1 MRKRIIATL
10 MALCMALSLLPVQV
24 LAAEGAAQKAE
35 NAEQT
40 TGAAK
45 GSGADGAYANGADTQ
60 VALLQSTEETYQIT
74 VRTLTGEDITLD
86 VTSDDSIGA
95 VKEKLRQQENI
106 PVWQQRL
113 TLDGREL
120 EDGKT
125 LAYYNI
131 QAGNTVQMIRLT
143 GAVDE
148 ESLRNAVAEGGDVK
162 LLSTTGIFT
171 ISSTLVISSYI
182 AVTLDLNGCVLQMN
196 GSGSVFKVE
205 KEGSLTV
212 TDSSTENREHAF
224 TVGSDGLWV
233 LDDKGNETI
242 TGGVITTGENAA
254 NGGVYLEEE
263 GWFTLEGGSI
273 VGCRASGSGGGVYV
287 EKDGWF
293 TLKGGSIVGCRA
305 GEYGGGV
312 YLEENGKFTLEKGSI
327 VGCRAGEY
335 GGGVYLS
342 RQAWMAMTGGEIA
355 GCTAGQDPSTGL
367 AGQDLSAGLY
377 LRGGRL
383 SANGGTIKDEVFS
396 AGTIDSAAG
405 KAGCTEFQARVTNQV
420 IPAEVSLDGKI
431 RHGRFNETV
440 VNQNGGIIDGGTFL
454 GDVEN
459 IDAHIG
465 AGIEGIGGTF
475 YGNVTNGGTDEA
487 KGVSSIFEGTFY
499 GKVTNGHQNGP
510 EESARIRGG
519 TFRGEVTN
527 EKSGDIKSGTFYSG
541 ITNEGGTVGK
551 CMVTYKIG
559 ETVYAQQVV
568 PSGKTAT
575 DPWESRDGYT
585 FDGWYT
591 PDKKVYDFSTEVTE
605 SLTLTGQWEID
616 FAVVRDKDSLR
627 LALESKAVG
636 IRLEENI
643 DIESTLN
650 ITGEL
655 VLDLNDHVL
664 KMTRD
669 GSVFVIDGGGRLTVM
684 DSTTNKT
691 TRCFRKGTDGLW
703 TLLTDGTTSENT
715 VTGGIIYGGSA
726 GEGGG
731 VRVENGTLIMRGGS
745 IVGCRAIEPE
755 SGSGSGGGVLV
766 NEYGRFEMYDGAG
779 IYGCTAGKI
788 DGDGGHGGHGAAVEI
803 DGDGGVEENGMFFMY
818 GGTIESCV
826 SGSGGGGVC
835 NDGVFVMEGGSIQNC
850 SAVGVGGAEGRGG
863 SIRFNGSTTISGDAE
878 ISAPNNG
885 KLHIAGSKTLTISGA
900 AKIKASITHGGTLCA
915 DGGTVIGVV
924 EIRGSITGSEGT
936 AGTTFAGAVNSSYGG
951 GVIEKGQFTGE
962 VENEGTISGGT
973 FTGTVTN
980 KESGTIKDGTFKDKV
995 ENYGT
1000 IEGGTFTGAVYSR
1013 TSYGAEKAAVI
1024 RGGNFNGP
1032 VESYSS
1038 IENGVFANAVEN
1050 EGTIRGGTFTGTV
1063 MSKEDSTIKDGTFES
1078 AVESYGTIEGGTFTG
1093 AVTNGGT
1100 ITGGTFHGEVTCEGR
1115 TSNGGNGPLVGGT
1128 VSGGSFDKDKPI
1140 QVIYGTIIGE
1150 GYSDWKMTRDYE
1162 WQKQYVL
1169 TYQADGK
1176 AYAWQVLGGG
1186 FFPVMPQGPDKEGH
1200 AFLSW
1205 FYKGG
1210 KHDGEM
1216 VDEGAPIDPID
1227 ENRTAVA
1234 RYATGSGTEQDPCR
1248 IGSMEELLLFRL
1260 QVNRFGRTA
1269 LCAVLTND
1277 IVINSG
1283 TFDADGHYTSAAGET
1298 VNDLYAIGSK
1308 ERPYT
1313 GTFDGGGYTVRGLCC
1328 SNKDI
1333 IDSTVQDAVYPA
1345 GLFGWLKGATVK
1357 NLTVTG
1363 YVDGRACVGGIAG
1376 YADAGTTI
1384 LNCRNECVVR
1394 SVDLFNREYGSAQY
1408 AGGIVGYNEGS
1419 VTACYNAGTVTGID
1433 SVGGITSG
1441 PAGAVSD
1448 CYNVGTV
1455 TGSSHVGGITG
1466 SGGTVSYCYNVGTVT
1481 GDSNVGGI
1489 SGSGAQV
1496 NDCFFLGTQGR
1507 SAEEFADG
1515 TVLTELI
1522 AGRSQ
1527 HPWGDVCCPPL
1538 KASSLAAQPVLRWQ
1552 QQPLTMDTSDAAMK
1566 CGETQAAR
1574 PVGGAFGTL
1583 TYTSS
1588 DPAIASVA
1596 SGVITAHKAGT
1607 VTITAAASGTDGY
1620 YASSVSYQLTV
1631 SHSYTAQHDAGYH
1644 WQACACGDVTGR
1656 SAHSWVN
1663 GGCADCGYAC
1673 GHADTELR
1681 NAKKAS
1687 CTEDGYT
1694 GDTYCRDCGEKLQ
1707 SGTVIK
1713 AAGHTGGTATCVSGA
1728 LCTVCGQP
1736 YGQKDAGNHDL
1747 KRTAAKEPGVFVSGH
1762 IEYWQC
1768 SACGKYFADANGA
1781 KEISREDTIIPRER
1795 REKDAEPVKAPG
1807 TGDPGIALYGVTA
1820 LLSLTGCAWLRR
1832 KKK

>member
-95 VKEKLRQQENI
+95 VKEKIRQQENI

-182 AVTLDLNGCVLQMN
+182 AVTLDLNGCVLRMT

-263 GWFTLEGGSI
+263 GWFTMKGGSI

-293 TLKGGSIVGCRA
+293 TMKG
-305 GEYGGGV
+305 
-312 YLEENGKFTLEKGSI
+312 GSI

-465 AGIEGIGGTF
+465 AGFVASGGTF
-475 YGNVTNGGTDEA
+475 YGKVTNGGTDEA

-499 GKVTNGHQNGP
+499 GKVTNGRQNGP

-684 DSTTNKT
+684 DSATNKT

-745 IVGCRAIEPE
+745 IVGCQALNDQT
-755 SGSGSGGGVLV
+755 GSGSGGGVHV
-766 NEYGRFEMYDGAG
+766 SDQGSFEMYDGAG
-779 IYGCTAGKI
+779 IYGCTAGTI
-788 DGDGGHGGHGAAVEI
+788 QIGGG
-803 DGDGGVEENGMFFMY
+803 
-818 GGTIESCV
+818 
-826 SGSGGGGVC
+826 SGSGGGVVTDGGEDANGTFFMHGGTIEGCMSGGIGGGVS
-835 NDGVFVMEGGSIQNC
+835 NDGVFVMKGGSIRSC
-850 SAVGVGGAEGRGG
+850 SVVSTGSEEGRGG
-863 SIRFNGSTTISGDAE
+863 SIHFSGSTTISGKAEVSAPNNGKMDIIGRETLTISGDAE
-878 ISAPNNG
+878 I
-885 KLHIAGSKTLTISGA
+885 
-900 AKIKASITHGGTLCA
+900 KASMDLEGDLYA
-915 DGGTVIGVV
+915 DGGTISGEVATMGD
-924 EIRGSITGSEGT
+924 ITGSEGAT
-936 AGTTFAGAVNSSYGG
+936 GTTTFTKAVESSGTIENGVFEGEVTNKESGTIKGG
-951 GVIEKGQFTGE
+951 TFKKK
-962 VENEGTISGGT
+962 VENEGTIEGGTFEGTVRSRTSYGAEKTAVIRGGNFNGTVESYSSIENGVFTGAVESEGTINGGT
-973 FTGTVTN
+973 FTGEVTN
-980 KESGTIKDGTFKDKV
+980 KESGTIKDGTFKNKV
-995 ENYGT
+995 ENNGT
-1000 IEGGTFTGAVYSR
+1000 IEGG
-1013 TSYGAEKAAVI
+1013 
-1024 RGGNFNGP
+1024 
-1032 VESYSS
+1032 
-1038 IENGVFANAVEN
+1038 
-1050 EGTIRGGTFTGTV
+1050 
-1063 MSKEDSTIKDGTFES
+1063 M
-1078 AVESYGTIEGGTFTG
+1078 FTG

-1150 GYSDWKMTRDYE
+1150 GYSDWKMTRDFE

-1176 AYAWQVLGGG
+1176 AYAWQVLGDG

-1200 AFLSW
+1200 TFLSW
-1205 FYKGG
+1205 FYEGG

-1216 VDEGAPIDPID
+1216 VNEGNPIDG
-1227 ENRTAVA
+1227 NRTAVA
-1234 RYATGSGTEQDPCR
+1234 RYAVGSGTEQDPCR

-1260 QVNRFGRTA
+1260 QVNRFGRTD

-1283 TFDADGHYTSAAGET
+1283 TFDADGRYTPTAGET

-1328 SNKDI
+1328 SNKNI

-1384 LNCRNECVVR
+1384 LNCRNECIVV
-1394 SVDLFNREYGSAQY
+1394 SVDLFNREYGPARY

-1433 SVGGITSG
+1433 SVGGITGG

-1607 VTITAAASGTDGY
+1607 VTITAASGTDGY

-1694 GDTYCRDCGEKLQ
+1694 GDTYCRDCGEKLR

>member
-24 LAAEGAAQKAE
+24 LAASYAVGED
-35 NAEQT
+35 
-40 TGAAK
+40 TGVSVQA
-45 GSGADGAYANGADTQ
+45 GSGTGGGVYIPSAGTELKQDTIDNYLANG
-60 VALLQSTEETYQIT
+60 L
-74 VRTLTGEDITLD
+74 G
-86 VTSDDSIGA
+86 
-95 VKEKLRQQENI
+95 
-106 PVWQQRL
+106 
-113 TLDGREL
+113 DGVY
-120 EDGKT
+120 T
-125 LAYYNI
+125 LA
-131 QAGNTVQMIRLT
+131 
-143 GAVDE
+143 E
-148 ESLRNAVAEGGDVK
+148 DV
-162 LLSTTGIFT
+162 S
-171 ISSTLVISSYI
+171 ISSTLKVTGE
-182 AVTLDLNGCVLQMN
+182 ATLDLNGYMLRMT
-196 GSGSVFKVE
+196 GSASV
-205 KEGSLTV
+205 LTV
-212 TDSSTENREHAF
+212 ESGGHLTIADSRPDAEGRRF
-224 TVGSDGLWV
+224 TPDGNGLWV
-233 LDDKGNETI
+233 LSE
-242 TGGVITTGENAA
+242 TGEETVEGGIIYGGTGTLDTLYFYG
-254 NGGVYLEEE
+254 GGVYVNSGGHL
-263 GWFTLEGGSI
+263 TMEGGSI
-273 VGCRASGSGGGVYV
+273 VGCSAYGTNGGYGDGGGVFLDRGNYGEAIDRTTFTMNGGSIIGCTAGSLGGGVVVARSTFTMNGGSILSCTGGNGAGGVDVQNGGSFTMKDGVIGDCVSRGGESWKFGGGVYV
-287 EKDGWF
+287 ENGSFTMDGGRI
-293 TLKGGSIVGCRA
+293 TACRA
-305 GEYGGGV
+305 ENPSWPEGALGGGV
-312 YLEENGKFTLEKGSI
+312 ALSGQGVFELN
-327 VGCRAGEY
+327 AGTIDASCTATGD
-335 GGGVYLS
+335 GGAVYS
-342 RQAWMAMTGGEIA
+342 TGG
-355 GCTAGQDPSTGL
+355 T
-367 AGQDLSAGLY
+367 LY
-377 LRGGRL
+377 
-383 SANGGTIKDEVFS
+383 ANGGTIAGGVMNS
-396 AGTIDSAAG
+396 YGTITGSG
-405 KAGCTEFQARVTNQV
+405 GTRFSGSVTND
-420 IPAEVSLDGKI
+420 E
-431 RHGRFNETV
+431 
-440 VNQNGGIIDGGTFL
+440 GG
-454 GDVEN
+454 
-459 IDAHIG
+459 
-465 AGIEGIGGTF
+465 
-475 YGNVTNGGTDEA
+475 
-487 KGVSSIFEGTFY
+487 S
-499 GKVTNGHQNGP
+499 
-510 EESARIRGG
+510 
-519 TFRGEVTN
+519 
-527 EKSGDIKSGTFYSG
+527 IKSGTFEETSDVLNYGTIDPSVKLPG
-541 ITNEGGTVGK
+541 EIT
-551 CMVTYKIG
+551 VTYMVDG
-559 ETVYAQQVV
+559 AMYAQHFLKKGAMTRQ
-568 PSGKTAT
+568 PS
-575 DPWESRDGYT
+575 DPTKNGYT

-591 PDKKVYDFSTEVTE
+591 SDGKAFNFSAEVTDD
-605 SLTLTGQWEID
+605 LTLTGQWRVTR
-616 FAVVRDKDSLR
+616 FRDVYTEEELR
-627 LALESKAVG
+627 NKLSARAAG
-636 IRLEENI
+636 IRLANDI

-664 KMTRD
+664 KMTRS
-669 GSVFVIDGGGRLTVM
+669 GSVFVIDGGGKLTVV
-684 DSTTNKT
+684 DTVDAENKT

-715 VTGGIIYGGSA
+715 VTGGSIYGGSA
-726 GEGGG
+726 EEGGG
-731 VRVENGTLIMRGGS
+731 VKVENGTLIMRGGS

-885 KLHIAGSKTLTISGA
+885 KLHIAGSKTLTISGKA
-900 AKIKASITHGGTLCA
+900 EIKASMDLEGDLYA

-924 EIRGSITGSEGT
+924 EISGSITGSEGT

-951 GVIEKGQFTGE
+951 CVIEKGQFKGT

-980 KESGTIKDGTFKDKV
+980 KVNGTIKDGTFKNKV
-995 ENYGT
+995 ENNGT
-1000 IEGGTFTGAVYSR
+1000 IEGGTFTGAVYSK
-1013 TSYGAEKAAVI
+1013 TDYLAAKAAVI
-1024 RGGNFNGP
+1024 RGGNFTGS
-1032 VESYSS
+1032 VENHSS
-1038 IENGVFANAVEN
+1038 IENGVFAGAVAS
-1050 EGTIRGGTFTGTV
+1050 EGTISGGTFTGTV

-1078 AVESYGTIEGGTFTG
+1078 AVESYGTIEGGMFTG

-1176 AYAWQVLGGG
+1176 AYAWQVLGDG

-1216 VDEGAPIDPID
+1216 VDEGAPPN
-1227 ENRTAVA
+1227 ENSTAVA

-1260 QVNRFGRTA
+1260 QVNRFGRTD

-1384 LNCRNECVVR
+1384 LNCRNECIVV
-1394 SVDLFNREYGSAQY
+1394 SVDLFNREYGPAQY

-1433 SVGGITSG
+1433 SVGGITGG

-1607 VTITAAASGTDGY
+1607 VTITAASGTDGY

-1747 KRTAAKEPGVFVSGH
+1747 KRTAAKESGVFVSGH

-1820 LLSLTGCAWLRR
+1820 LLSLTGCARLRR

>member
-10 MALCMALSLLPVQV
+10 MVLCMALSLLPVQV

-95 VKEKLRQQENI
+95 VKEKIRQQENI

-113 TLDGREL
+113 TLDGSEL

-125 LAYYNI
+125 LADYNI

-182 AVTLDLNGCVLQMN
+182 AVTLDLNGCVLRMT

-293 TLKGGSIVGCRA
+293 TMKGGSIVGCRA

-465 AGIEGIGGTF
+465 AGFVASGGTF

-499 GKVTNGHQNGP
+499 GKVTNGRQNGP

-591 PDKKVYDFSTEVTE
+591 PDGTLYDFNTVVTE
-605 SLTLTGQWEID
+605 SLTLTGKWRID
-616 FAVVRDKDSLR
+616 FEDVSNEAELRD
-627 LALESKAVG
+627 ALTQKKVG
-636 IRLEENI
+636 IRLAKDI

-655 VLDLNDHVL
+655 VLNLNDHVL

-684 DSTTNKT
+684 DSATNKT

-924 EIRGSITGSEGT
+924 EIRGSITGSEGAT
-936 AGTTFAGAVNSSYGG
+936 GTTTFTKAVESS
-951 GVIEKGQFTGE
+951 
-962 VENEGTISGGT
+962 GTIENGVFEGE
-973 FTGTVTN
+973 VTN
-980 KESGTIKDGTFKDKV
+980 KESGTIKGGTFKKKV
-995 ENYGT
+995 ENEGT
-1000 IEGGTFTGAVYSR
+1000 IEGGTFEGTVRSR

-1024 RGGNFNGP
+1024 RDGTFNGH

-1038 IENGVFANAVEN
+1038 IENGVFAGEVES
-1050 EGTIRGGTFTGTV
+1050 EGTISGGTFTGTV
-1063 MSKEDSTIKDGTFES
+1063 MNKVGS
-1078 AVESYGTIEGGTFTG
+1078 TIEGGTFEKKVANEGTIENG
-1093 AVTNGGT
+1093 VFKGEVTNGGT
-1100 ITGGTFHGEVTCEGR
+1100 ITGGAFHGEVTCDGR
-1115 TSNGGNGPLVGGT
+1115 LDGGSGGPLVGGT
-1128 VSGGSFDKDKPI
+1128 VSGGSFDQTI

-1150 GYSDWKMTRDYE
+1150 AYSDWEKTRRDN

-1169 TYQADGK
+1169 TYQADGE
-1176 AYAWQVLGGG
+1176 AYAWQVLGDG

-1200 AFLSW
+1200 TFLSW
-1205 FYKGG
+1205 FYVGG
-1210 KHDGEM
+1210 KNDGEK
-1216 VDEGAPIDPID
+1216 VDEGDPPN
-1227 ENRTAVA
+1227 ENSTAVA

-1283 TFDADGHYTSAAGET
+1283 TFDADGRYTPTAGET

-1394 SVDLFNREYGSAQY
+1394 SVDLFNREYGPAQY

-1433 SVGGITSG
+1433 SVGGITGG

-1607 VTITAAASGTDGY
+1607 VTITAASGTDGY